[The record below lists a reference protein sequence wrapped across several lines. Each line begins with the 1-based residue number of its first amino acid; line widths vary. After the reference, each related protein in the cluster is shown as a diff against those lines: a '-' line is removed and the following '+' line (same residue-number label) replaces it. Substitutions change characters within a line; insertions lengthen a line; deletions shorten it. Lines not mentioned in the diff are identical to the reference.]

1 MIWSLYRE
9 SLDHSPAAAVHVSAY
24 DPLGRRLL

>member
-9 SLDHSPAAAVHVSAY
+9 ALDHSPAAAVHVSAY